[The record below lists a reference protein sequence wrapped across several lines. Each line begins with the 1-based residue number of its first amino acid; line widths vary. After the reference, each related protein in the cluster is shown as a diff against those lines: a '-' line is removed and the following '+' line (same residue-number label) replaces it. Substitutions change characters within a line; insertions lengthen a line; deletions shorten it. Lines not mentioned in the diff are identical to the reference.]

1 MGSRQARCL
10 STAILSARSNLK
22 TTSAATMGT
31 LTPPHEFYGPQGWTR
46 MYSSGRRYET
56 VVVGAGAGGIGA
68 VGNLLEVQKGP
79 ILWADEVF
87 DGGRLNKYYREV
99 PSNTKAKFFTK
110 YAEGVEA
117 FRKIAKETPEPN
129 AMSHLLSLDPEKTC
143 HIAQAADLCLMLTNG
158 LDEKKGV
165 TKRQGRVTDAT
176 WSNSTWSVSIS
187 PPNGSSPP
195 TQVDASRLVLC
206 TGSSPTSGPLPVSHL
221 QEIHLDTALSPTL
234 LSKTLPTNQPT
245 QIGVIGASHSAILVL
260 RNLSRLASS
269 THPQLRIKWFTRH
282 PLRYAEERDGW
293 ILRDNTGLKGEV
305 ATWARENLEEE
316 VLSSSSVSSHLVK
329 IATSHGDETDKYTR
343 ELADCTHVCQ
353 AIGYK
358 PDALPALTVEGRTLT
373 PRFDNT
379 TGSFVDAES
388 GERIPGLFGAGI
400 AFPQRVVDPEGNVE
414 HAVGLFK
421 FMNFLKKVVPEW

>member
-1 MGSRQARCL
+1 
-10 STAILSARSNLK
+10 
-22 TTSAATMGT
+22 MGT
-31 LTPPHEFYGPQGWTR
+31 VTPPHEFYGSQGWTR
-46 MYSSGRRYET
+46 MYSSGRRYDT

-68 VGNLLEVQKGP
+68 VGNLLEAQKGP
-79 ILWADEVF
+79 ILWADELF
-87 DGGRLNKYYREV
+87 DGGRLNKHYREV

-129 AMSHLLSLDPEKTC
+129 PMSHLLSLDPEKTC

-158 LDEKKGV
+158 LDDKKGV

-176 WSNSTWSVSIS
+176 WSNSAWSVSIS
-187 PPNGSSPP
+187 PSNGTSPP

-206 TGSSPTSGPLPVSHL
+206 TGSSPTSGPLPVSHM
-221 QEIHLDTALSPTL
+221 QEIHLDTALSPIL
-234 LSKTLPTNQPT
+234 LSKLLPTDQPT

-329 IATSHGDETDKYTR
+329 IATSRGDETDTYTR

-353 AIGYK
+353 AVGYK
-358 PDALPALTVEGRTLT
+358 PDTLPELRVEGRTVT
-373 PRFDNT
+373 PRFDNE

-414 HAVGLFK
+414 YAVGLFK
-421 FMNFLKKVVPEW
+421 FMNFLKRVVPQW

>member
-1 MGSRQARCL
+1 
-10 STAILSARSNLK
+10 
-22 TTSAATMGT
+22 MGT
-31 LTPPHEFYGPQGWTR
+31 LTPPNGFYGQQGWTR

-79 ILWADEVF
+79 ILWADELF
-87 DGGRLNKYYREV
+87 DGGRLNKHYREV

-110 YAEGVEA
+110 YAEGVEV
-117 FRKIAKETPEPN
+117 FREIAKETPEPN

-158 LDEKKGV
+158 LDEQKGV
-165 TKRQGRVTDAT
+165 TKHQGRVTDAT

-195 TQVDASRLVLC
+195 TQVDARRLVLC

-305 ATWARENLEEE
+305 ATWARQNLEEE
-316 VLSSSSVSSHLVK
+316 VLSSSSVSGHLVK
-329 IATSHGDETDKYTR
+329 IATSHGDETDTYAR
-343 ELADCTHVCQ
+343 ELADCTHACQ

-358 PDALPALTVEGRTLT
+358 PDALPELTVEGRAVT
-373 PRFDNT
+373 PRFENT

-388 GERIPGLFGAGI
+388 GEKIPGLFGAGI

>member
-1 MGSRQARCL
+1 
-10 STAILSARSNLK
+10 
-22 TTSAATMGT
+22 MGT
-31 LTPPHEFYGPQGWTR
+31 LTPPNGFYEPQGWTR
-46 MYSSGRRYET
+46 MYSTGRRYET

-79 ILWADEVF
+79 ILWADELF
-87 DGGRLNKYYREV
+87 DGGRLNKHYREV

-110 YAEGVEA
+110 YAEGVEV
-117 FRKIAKETPEPN
+117 FRQIAKETPEPN

-165 TKRQGRVTDAT
+165 TKHQGRVTDAT

-221 QEIHLDTALSPTL
+221 QEVHLDTALSPTL
-234 LSKTLPTNQPT
+234 LSKTIPTNQPT

-269 THPQLRIKWFTRH
+269 THPKLRIKWFTRH

-316 VLSSSSVSSHLVK
+316 VLSSSSVSGHLVK
-329 IATSHGDETDKYTR
+329 VATSHGDETDTYRR

-358 PDALPALTVEGRTLT
+358 PDALPKLRVEGRTLT